1 MKLVI
6 AEKASVAN
14 SIAAVLG
21 AGTRKKGYL
30 EGGGFLVSWCVGHLI
45 RLADAAAYGEQ
56 YKNWQL
62 ETLPILP
69 VKWSYRVAD
78 GKEKQFQVLKE
89 LMNRMDVEGVINA
102 CDAGR
107 EGELIFR
114 LVYEQAGCKKPVERL
129 WISSMEDSAIR
140 EGLSHLRP
148 AAEYD
153 RLYEAALCR
162 SRADWLVGMNAT
174 RLFSCLYH
182 RTLNIGRVMTPTL
195 ALLVKRE
202 ADIYTFKPA
211 AFYRVI
217 LTLSGMTVKG
227 KTIQDRAQAKELEAA
242 CRTADCVYVETI
254 EKKEREERPPAL
266 YDLTTLQREANRFL
280 GFTAQ
285 QTLDYLQALY
295 EKRLCTYPR
304 TDSRFLT
311 SDMAKDLPDLVQTAA
326 AAIQIS
332 KEVLLFCNAA
342 QVVCDRKV
350 SDHHALLPT
359 MDLQKADLGAL
370 PGGERALL
378 RLLIVRLLCAVG
390 QPYQYAE
397 TTVSVKCAGHIFQAK
412 KKEIIQPGWR
422 ESEGSFWGQP
432 KGKEKPVRE
441 DNKAPVLSE
450 GQTCSVIAVEV
461 KEGETT
467 PPLHFTEDTLLAA
480 METAGDMPCDAER
493 KGLGTPATRAGILE
507 KLIRSGFAERRQ
519 KEGRTYLLPTK
530 KGLALAGM
538 LPETIQSPAMTAE
551 WEHQLK
557 KIEHGTAAP
566 ELFMRQIEAMLKELI
581 QTYRLTQ
588 TDMSLFPN
596 DRETVGTCP
605 RCGSPVVEIK
615 KGFVCEKRSCG
626 FALWKGN
633 RFFTAK
639 KKELTKELAAALLKD
654 GKAKLLGCYSEKT
667 GKLYDAIVVL
677 NDDGGQYVNLM
688 LEFEGGKGK

>member
-1 MKLVI
+1 
-6 AEKASVAN
+6 
-14 SIAAVLG
+14 
-21 AGTRKKGYL
+21 
-30 EGGGFLVSWCVGHLI
+30 
-45 RLADAAAYGEQ
+45 
-56 YKNWQL
+56 
-62 ETLPILP
+62 
-69 VKWSYRVAD
+69 
-78 GKEKQFQVLKE
+78 
-89 LMNRMDVEGVINA
+89 
-102 CDAGR
+102 
-107 EGELIFR
+107 
-114 LVYEQAGCKKPVERL
+114 
-129 WISSMEDSAIR
+129 MEDSAIR